1 MAPFQT
7 RQPKVPAHLP
17 LAPLLTPIIHHHLIP
32 PRSRKCNL
40 LLLTLA
46 PIAICLS
53 SLTFIFNQTHP
64 TSPSPARISIK
75 LFDQHQRLKSQAK
88 QLSSDL
94 LSWLDSVPNP
104 LRSSASPDSD
114 PDNPLLNPPNDHSPH
129 PILPLLLSARQAW
142 QSTLQS
148 QPLSLQQA
156 RIYYHQK
163 FYPLQPPPGFGQ
175 WFQTTHAVVHWRSW
189 AGVAGAVAPCVRH
202 AGTCIKNQTGLR
214 AWPARARK
222 ARAPRISSR
231 LARRGWRSSE
241 GHLAQTYM
249 GEVHPHL
256 RVTRPPQTWAPTNQI
271 GMRTRQPAPPPT
283 LLSPKPPPPLL
294 LPLAFPPTLLP
305 ILLPPPLTRNIRPSP
320 HPYSRVFP

>member
-1 MAPFQT
+1 MIAPVIDDRSAAPHSCHTVAQQSAST
-7 RQPKVPAHLP
+7 ARRHADSPKYQPIYLSPP
-17 LAPLLTPIIHHHLIP
+17 SSPPIIHHHLIP

-94 LSWLDSVPNP
+94 LSWLDSVPNS

-114 PDNPLLNPPNDHSPH
+114 PDNPLLNPPDDHSPH

-148 QPLSLQQA
+148 QPISLQQA

-175 WFQTTHAVVHWRSW
+175 WFQFARLHNFTS
-189 AGVAGAVAPCVRH
+189 APSH
-202 AGTCIKNQTGLR
+202 GL
-214 AWPARARK
+214 
-222 ARAPRISSR
+222 
-231 LARRGWRSSE
+231 
-241 GHLAQTYM
+241 
-249 GEVHPHL
+249 
-256 RVTRPPQTWAPTNQI
+256 
-271 GMRTRQPAPPPT
+271 
-283 LLSPKPPPPLL
+283 
-294 LPLAFPPTLLP
+294 
-305 ILLPPPLTRNIRPSP
+305 
-320 HPYSRVFP
+320 